1 MKNEQSTFF
10 STYEIA
16 YLAMTVAACVV
27 GRMLF
32 QFIPNIQ
39 PMTAIFLIL
48 TYQLG
53 VSRGLVVNV
62 LSLLI
67 TNLYMGMGIWTISQ
81 ILSFSVVIG
90 CMGLLCRWP
99 TFRKKRSLQVI
110 FSVLAGFLYG
120 LVIAMIDVQIYGMPQ
135 FWPYYLAGLYFD
147 LLHGLGNGM
156 FYFLLA
162 PIFQQLFYHI
172 KKKA

>member
-99 TFRKKRSLQVI
+99 TFQKSAVYK
-110 FSVLAGFLYG
+110 
-120 LVIAMIDVQIYGMPQ
+120 
-135 FWPYYLAGLYFD
+135 
-147 LLHGLGNGM
+147 
-156 FYFLLA
+156 
-162 PIFQQLFYHI
+162 
-172 KKKA
+172 

>member
-1 MKNEQSTFF
+1 
-10 STYEIA
+10 
-16 YLAMTVAACVV
+16 
-27 GRMLF
+27 
-32 QFIPNIQ
+32 
-39 PMTAIFLIL
+39 
-48 TYQLG
+48 
-53 VSRGLVVNV
+53 
-62 LSLLI
+62 
-67 TNLYMGMGIWTISQ
+67 
-81 ILSFSVVIG
+81 
-90 CMGLLCRWP
+90 
-99 TFRKKRSLQVI
+99 VI

-156 FYFLLA
+156 FYLLLA

>member
-99 TFRKKRSLQVI
+99 TFRKKRSL
-110 FSVLAGFLYG
+110 
-120 LVIAMIDVQIYGMPQ
+120 VIAMIDVQIYGMPQ

-156 FYFLLA
+156 FYLLLA